1 MKLEKRAR
9 DSRTTLPDYRLL
21 FGGYCRIY
29 HTQDDLL
36 DLEGERDNL
45 RIELE
50 MRRGEVVRTQ
60 EEMREHVREKV
71 TVVRSYL
78 GKLDISRPDYSTTT
92 ID

>member
-1 MKLEKRAR
+1 MT
-9 DSRTTLPDYRLL
+9 SHGYRLL
-21 FGGYCRIY
+21 LESYCRLLNS
-29 HTQDDLL
+29 TQDDLL
-36 DLEGERDNL
+36 DVEGERDNL

-50 MRRGEVVRTQ
+50 MRRGEVDRTQ